1 MEDWIDIENEKPIF
15 NDDYLVC
22 LLNGHI
28 CIGFWMSESFWS
40 KGYYVNRLEVS
51 HWMPLPS
58 APKKVW

>member
-1 MEDWIDIENEKPIF
+1 MEDWIDINDDKPIV
-15 NDDYLVC
+15 NDDYLVY

-28 CIGFWMSESFWS
+28 CIGHWMSESFWS

-51 HWMPLPS
+51 HWMSLPS